1 MTWPLHE
8 EPHDYYRYTLHG
20 LRHLLEEA
28 DFNILDEI
36 RRGNNWTT
44 MAQMF
49 LDTQV
54 GNLGRRLPERIYM
67 ALVSLA
73 VNHACSVVNLFKP
86 VRRLCLGWVMSAR
99 KMSDGE
105 SPPADIRRSL

>member
-1 MTWPLHE
+1 
-8 EPHDYYRYTLHG
+8 
-20 LRHLLEEA
+20 
-28 DFNILDEI
+28 
-36 RRGNNWTT
+36 

-54 GNLGRRLPERIYM
+54 GNLGNRLPDRVYT

-86 VRRLCLGWVMSAR
+86 VRRLCLGWVMAAR
-99 KMSDGE
+99 KMSAE
-105 SPPADIRRSL
+105 EVPPADIKHSL

>member
-1 MTWPLHE
+1 M
-8 EPHDYYRYTLHG
+8 G
-20 LRHLLEEA
+20 LEEA
-28 DFNILDEI
+28 DFEILDEI

-54 GNLGRRLPERIYM
+54 GNLGQRLPERVYA

-73 VNHACSVVNLFKP
+73 VNHACSVANLFKP
-86 VRRLCLGWVMSAR
+86 VRRLCLGWVMAAR
-99 KMSDGE
+99 KMPDGE
-105 SPPADIRRSL
+105 ASPPDIKSSL